1 MVAPITFH
9 VLDIQCVELGCNLFS
24 ACHLALYVTG
34 NVLMLYYTKFCSS
47 MLLSSD
53 KRNNTKIQRLICST
67 PKMKNMT
74 SSCSLSCTKMDM
86 ILLNNAFTK
95 ENVLW
100 AVFRFFQYSSVLKSL
115 RISPRLRLKLYF
127 TSKICFL
134 ASFCRGTVQFV
145 ILLPPWPV
153 SFAWFKLMFIC
164 C

>member
-1 MVAPITFH
+1 MSLAMFLCYIIPNSVQACCCPLTKGITPKSKD
-9 VLDIQCVELGCNLFS
+9 V
-24 ACHLALYVTG
+24 
-34 NVLMLYYTKFCSS
+34 
-47 MLLSSD
+47 
-53 KRNNTKIQRLICST
+53 ICST

-145 ILLPPWPV
+145 ILLPPLPV